1 MNRVIFILLDVIIS
15 SIFIIPI
22 GIIVQQ
28 VFFRQRILKKKLVYI
43 LFSLYLVA
51 IFSAVG
57 IPDIR
62 SLTVDLSF
70 NFIPIIDIM
79 SSPGHYII
87 NEMLNI
93 IMFIPLGFFLPIIW
107 NEEFNSLKRTTI
119 FSFGL
124 SCIIEILQIFTFR
137 LTDIDDL
144 ITNTIGAIIG
154 YYIALYIIKKIPLNI
169 SSSKEKISSK
179 VEIGILLT
187 YVFAVMFF
195 ILPNIMLL
203 IFAKFF

>member
-1 MNRVIFILLDVIIS
+1 
-15 SIFIIPI
+15 
-22 GIIVQQ
+22 
-28 VFFRQRILKKKLVYI
+28 
-43 LFSLYLVA
+43 
-51 IFSAVG
+51 
-57 IPDIR
+57 
-62 SLTVDLSF
+62 
-70 NFIPIIDIM
+70 M